1 MTREEFLVMGILQIA
16 QCFFTDEEL
25 AEIVMEVA
33 EEIKEEKGEK

>member
-1 MTREEFLVMGILQIA
+1 MTREELLLTGVLQIA
-16 QCFFTDEEL
+16 KCFFTDEEL